1 MHINIPEQKQKRFLI
16 ATIIPRELSVE
27 EAFFDI
33 KETRDLVDTYGGKVI
48 DYSIQKREAFSR
60 GSYLGKGK
68 IDEISESIKTNEID
82 IVILNGIVK
91 PGQIYDLKMLLSED
105 APEITVWDRVDLILQ
120 IFSKH
125 ANTTEAKLQIELAA
139 MAHMGPR
146 IYGMGYVLSR
156 QGGTIGTRGVGE
168 TNTELM
174 KRHWRDQMKKTQEKI
189 DKLESEK
196 KAQLE
201 RRQRNGA
208 VNISIIGYTN
218 AGKTSLFNLLTNK
231 KQLVEN
237 ALFATLD
244 SNIGKVYLPSVNL
257 EALVSDTI
265 GFIKNL
271 PPSLINAFHSTLL
284 ESVFADFLI
293 HVVDASDP
301 QIEIKIEAVNV
312 ILDELKIENKY
323 QIFVFNKAD
332 LLSPKQRGDL
342 EKKFKELNPIF
353 VSVKKKEGVSQIL
366 ERLAF
371 SLQQKLDTRY

>member
-1 MHINIPEQKQKRFLI
+1 MHINIPEKKQKRFLI
-16 ATIIPRELSVE
+16 ATIIPRELSEE

-33 KETRDLVDTYGGKVI
+33 KETRDLIDTYGGKVI

-68 IDEISESIKTNEID
+68 LEEISESIKKNEID
-82 IVILNGIVK
+82 IVVLNGIVK
-91 PGQIYDLKMLLSED
+91 PGQIYDLKMSLSED

-139 MAHMGPR
+139 MSHMGPR

-156 QGGTIGTRGVGE
+156 QGGTVGTRGIGE

-174 KRHWRDQMKKTQEKI
+174 KRHWRDQIKKTQEKI

-196 KAQLE
+196 RAQLE

-208 VNISIIGYTN
+208 INISIIGYTN
-218 AGKTSLFNLLTNK
+218 AGKTSLFNLLTSK
-231 KQLVEN
+231 SQLVED

-244 SNIGKVYLPSVNL
+244 SNIGKVYLPGVNL

-271 PPSLINAFHSTLL
+271 PPSLIDAFHSTLL
-284 ESVFADFLI
+284 ESVYADFLI

-301 QIEIKIEAVNV
+301 QIEVKIEAVNV

-323 QIFVFNKAD
+323 QILVFNKSD
-332 LLSPKQRGDL
+332 LLSSEQKKDL
-342 EKKFKELNPIF
+342 QEKFKDIDPIY
-353 VSVKKKEGVSQIL
+353 VSVKKKEGVDKIID
-366 ERLAF
+366 RLVF
-371 SLQQKLDTRY
+371 SLQQK